1 MRSAALI
8 GIILSALGGVFPPV
22 PDGEHPQKRVL
33 VLQEFRRDTPLSS
46 EMEDVYRQMLGS
58 VLGSRL
64 DYYSEYL
71 DTARFTD
78 AAYRD
83 SAIEYLRAR
92 YEPLHI
98 DVVIAT
104 TTATLELVRTSDGV
118 FGGAAV
124 VFHGGTGL
132 SGDMRTTGV
141 VSRLDLVPTLQEAL
155 RVLPNRT
162 RVAVVGGSAPFDRTY
177 LQLVRQQFG
186 SIGPPVSFTWLTGL
200 TVSAVEAAIRALPAD
215 TMVLWMPFTEDSTG
229 QRFVSNEL
237 MEQLAAAAPVPF
249 VGVHE
254 VQVGHG
260 VIGGRLFSSRIVAA
274 RTAELTLR
282 ILDGESPGDIP
293 PAEIDPFIRRYDW
306 RQLQRWGVSESA
318 LPVGTDVVYRQLGV
332 WEAFR
337 GYIVGGA
344 LLMLL
349 QFGLIAGLL
358 AQRTSRRKAERV
370 LRAGETALRASNERS
385 RELAGRL
392 IAAQEA
398 ERTRLARD
406 LHDDACQEIAGLS
419 VELSRLKSDQ
429 AIARQPELRGALS
442 TMQQRAAR
450 LAESVRLLSHDLH
463 PAVLHQVGLGA
474 AFESHGLEVKRLY
487 GVGMDL
493 RIAPDVEPVS
503 GAVRLA
509 LFRIG
514 QEAIRNACLHG
525 RAQRV
530 TLSLARNNGHV
541 ALRVNDDGVGFNVDV
556 ARRGGGLGLVSMEER
571 ARLIKGRFD
580 VTSTPGR
587 GSDVEVLV
595 PAPLPDVDRSFTLA

>member
-1 MRSAALI
+1 M
-8 GIILSALGGVFPPV
+8 LSALGGAFPPV
-22 PDGEHPQKRVL
+22 PDGAHPQKRVL
-33 VLQEFRRDTPLSS
+33 VLQEFRRDTPLAS

-92 YEPLHI
+92 YEPLRI

-104 TTATLELVRTSDGV
+104 TTATLELVRTADGV

-132 SGDMRTTGV
+132 TGDARTTGV
-141 VSRLDLVPTLQEAL
+141 VSRLDFASTLDEA
-155 RVLPNRT
+155 RHVLPDRT
-162 RVAVVGGSAPFDRTY
+162 RVAVVGGSAPFDRGY
-177 LQLVRQQFG
+177 LQLVRQQFA
-186 SIGPPVSFTWLTGL
+186 SIGPPTTITWLTDL
-200 TVSAVEAAIRALPAD
+200 PVSGVEAAIRSLPASA
-215 TMVLWMPFTEDSTG
+215 MVLWMSFTEDSTG

-237 MEQLAAAAPVPF
+237 MEQLAANSHVPF
-249 VGVHE
+249 IGVHE

-260 VIGGRLFSSRIVAA
+260 VIGGRLFSSRIVAT
-274 RTAELTLR
+274 RTAELALR
-282 ILDGESPGDIP
+282 ILDGESPGDIAP
-293 PAEIDPFIRRYDW
+293 VEIEPYVTRYDW
-306 RQLQRWGVSESA
+306 RQLRRWGVLESA
-318 LPVGTDVVYRQLGV
+318 LPAGSDVVYRQPGV

-337 GYIVGGA
+337 VYIVGGA
-344 LLMLL
+344 VLVLL
-349 QFGLIAGLL
+349 QFALIAGLL
-358 AQRTSRRKAERV
+358 AQRTSRRKTERV
-370 LRAGETALRASNERS
+370 LRAGQAALRASHERS

-419 VELSRLKSDQ
+419 VELSRLKSDRSV
-429 AIARQPELRGALS
+429 AAQPEVHGALAS
-442 TMQQRAAR
+442 MQYRAAR

-474 AFESHGLEVKRLY
+474 AFESHRLEVGRVHNVDL
-487 GVGMDL
+487 DL
-493 RIAPDVEPVS
+493 RIGPDIEPVS
-503 GAVRLA
+503 GGVRLA

-514 QEAIRNACLHG
+514 QEAIRNACVHG
-525 RAQRV
+525 RARRV
-530 TLSLARNNGHV
+530 MITLARENGHV
-541 ALRVNDDGVGFNVDV
+541 ALSVRDDGVGFDVDV

-571 ARLIKGRFD
+571 ARLIRGQFHVSSR
-580 VTSTPGR
+580 PGR
-587 GSDVEVLV
+587 GSDIEVTV
-595 PAPLPDVDRSFTLA
+595 PARPGADRNFSDGRA

>member
-1 MRSAALI
+1 MSSAVLI
-8 GIILSALGGVFPPV
+8 GALLSALAGAFPPV

-46 EMEDVYRQMLGS
+46 EMEDVYREMLGG

-78 AAYRD
+78 TAYRD

-92 YEPLHI
+92 YESLHI

-104 TTATLELVRTSDGV
+104 TTATLELVRSADGV
-118 FGGAAV
+118 MFGDAAV

-132 SGDMRTTGV
+132 SGDARTTGV
-141 VSRLDLVPTLQEAL
+141 VSRLDLVPTLQEGL
-155 RVLPNRT
+155 RLLPKRT
-162 RVAVVGGSAPFDRTY
+162 RAVVVGGSAPFDRNY
-177 LQLVRQQFG
+177 LQMVRHQFA
-186 SIGPPVSFTWLTGL
+186 SIGPPVTITWLTDL
-200 TVSAVEAAIRALPAD
+200 PVSAVEAAIRALPDVAF
-215 TMVLWMPFTEDSTG
+215 VIWMPFTEDSTG

-237 MEQLAAAAPVPF
+237 MEQLAATAPVPF

-260 VIGGRLFSSRIVAA
+260 VIGGRLFSSRVVAA

-282 ILDGESPGDIP
+282 ILGGEAAGDIP
-293 PAEIDPFIRRYDW
+293 PVEIEPFITRYDW
-306 RQLQRWGVSESA
+306 RQLRRWGVSESA
-318 LPVGTDVVYRQLGV
+318 LPAGAEVVYREPGV
-332 WEAFR
+332 WQAFR

-344 LLMLL
+344 LLVMI
-349 QFGLIAGLL
+349 QFALIAGLL
-358 AQRTSRRKAERV
+358 AQRASRRRAESV
-370 LRAGETALRASNERS
+370 LRAGEAALRASNERS
-385 RELAGRL
+385 SELAGRL

-419 VELSRLKSDQ
+419 VELSRLKGDR
-429 AIARQPELRGALS
+429 AVAGQPEVHGALAM
-442 TMQQRAAR
+442 MQQRATR

-463 PAVLHQVGLGA
+463 PTVLNQVGLGA
-474 AFESHGLEVKRLY
+474 AFDSHRLEVRRLY
-487 GVGMDL
+487 HVNVDL
-493 RIAPDVEPVS
+493 DIGADIEPV
-503 GAVRLA
+503 GGGVRLA

-514 QEAIRNACLHG
+514 QEAIRNACVHG
-525 RAQRV
+525 RARRV
-530 TLSLARNNGHV
+530 IISLARHNGHV
-541 ALRVNDDGVGFNVDV
+541 ALRVNDDGVGFDVDV

-571 ARLIKGRFD
+571 ARLIKGEFN
-580 VTSTPGR
+580 VSSAPGR
-587 GSDVEVLV
+587 GSHVEVRV
-595 PAPLPDVDRSFTLA
+595 PAQPAAS

>member
-1 MRSAALI
+1 MSAAVLI
-8 GIILSALGGVFPPV
+8 GVFLSALGAAFPAV
-22 PDGEHPQKRVL
+22 PDGTHPQKRVL
-33 VLQEFRRDTPLSS
+33 VLQEFRRDTALAS
-46 EMEDVYRQMLGS
+46 EMEDVYRQMLGG

-71 DTARFTD
+71 DTARFAD
-78 AAYRD
+78 SAFRD

-104 TTATLELVRTSDGV
+104 TTATLELVRSADGV
-118 FGGAAV
+118 MLGDAAV
-124 VFHGGTGL
+124 VFHGSTQL
-132 SGDMRTTGV
+132 SGDARTTGV
-141 VSRLDLVPTLQEAL
+141 VSRLDFARTLQDAL
-155 RVLPNRT
+155 RVLPERSH
-162 RVAVVGGSAPFDRTY
+162 VVVVGGSAPFDRGY
-177 LQLVRQQFG
+177 LKVIRQQFAA
-186 SIGPPVSFTWLTGL
+186 IGPPTRITWLTDL
-200 TVSAVEAAIRALPAD
+200 SVSAVEATIRALPDDA
-215 TMVLWMPFTEDSTG
+215 TVLWMSFTEDSAG

-237 MEQLAAAAPVPF
+237 MEQLAATAPVPF
-249 VGVHE
+249 LGVHE

-260 VIGGRLFSSRIVAA
+260 VIGGRLFSSRIVAE

-282 ILDGESPGDIP
+282 ILAGESPADIQP
-293 PAEIDPFIRRYDW
+293 VEIEPYVLRYDW
-306 RQLQRWGVSESA
+306 RQLRRWNVAESA
-318 LPVGTDVVYRQLGV
+318 LPAGADVVYREPGV

-337 GYIVGGA
+337 GYFIGGV
-344 LLMLL
+344 LLMLV
-349 QFGLIAGLL
+349 QFALIAGLL
-358 AQRTSRRKAERV
+358 AQRASRRKAERV
-370 LRAGETALRASNERS
+370 LQAGQAALRASNARS

-419 VELSRLKSDQ
+419 VELSRLKGDRT
-429 AIARQPELRGALS
+429 IARQPELRGALAM
-442 TMQQRAAR
+442 MQQRAAR
-450 LAESVRLLSHDLH
+450 LAENVRLLSHDLH
-463 PAVLHQVGLGA
+463 PTVLHQVGLGA
-474 AFESHGLEVKRLY
+474 AFESHGLEVRRLY

-493 RIAPDVEPVS
+493 HIDANVEPVS

-525 RAQRV
+525 RARRV
-530 TLSLARNNGHV
+530 MLSLGRNNGHV
-541 ALRVNDDGVGFNVDV
+541 ALRVNDDGVGFDVDV

-571 ARLIKGRFD
+571 ARLIKGEFS
-580 VTSTPGR
+580 VTSVPGR

-595 PAPLPDVDRSFTLA
+595 PAQPVAS